1 MFHYA
6 KPSFSLAAVS
16 PEELVKIRSQFY
28 RRYLFRPGFAF
39 NHLVRHGAFY
49 LHNPDIF
56 WRLLGIRKIL

>member
-16 PEELVKIRSQFY
+16 PEELVTIRSQFY
-28 RRYLFRPGFAF
+28 RRYLFRPGFAL
-39 NHLVRHGAFY
+39 NHLRHYGAFY
-49 LHNPDIF
+49 FHNPDIL